1 MTIQASQFVLYTNQK
16 NMKNEIGSTNHPA
29 ARGQPMYAAMNAM
42 EFESCQNFQS
52 ILKYIMWS
60 HRDQAEEN
68 ICS

>member
-1 MTIQASQFVLYTNQK
+1 
-16 NMKNEIGSTNHPA
+16 MKNEIDSTNHPA

-60 HRDQAEEN
+60 HRDQTEEN
-68 ICS
+68 IPSM